1 MPSRQQ
7 KGRIDAQWRLLQ
19 PDWGQKEYDGERKM
33 LHGLLEVG
41 EEVELLQACSFETK
55 NVAWGSRHDRG
66 VVVGTGQRVI
76 LLNRGRLS
84 KNRFDLAYLEM
95 DEITEPEPG
104 RVRVRGLARVS
115 LMDSEQGP
123 IFDLDLQFGAAEF
136 ARFVRG
142 HLLSDEE
149 SVAAVFSDVLEL
161 GEQVQHWA
169 HCRAG
174 EETVFHD
181 PGGGGGMGG
190 GRTPEYWST
199 SWVGLSALGV
209 TTERRILFIEAR
221 KKEVIASCPHETI
234 LAVEHAGGQKVRFV
248 DQGSQVYA
256 AHFQRE
262 DDATPFVN
270 IMQEHTAA
278 AGQQVSRDRRISAQ
292 WKLQHPLWS
301 DRDNHGGE
309 RRKLVEVLAD
319 DEQIEAMVWGDYHPQ
334 QAEEDLHSGIIAAT
348 RQRLL
353 FVSNG
358 WLDQYVSQ
366 MHYGDIARVD
376 GGRVQIN
383 ITATA
388 GNVGYVIDDMDD
400 MNAHHSRE
408 KGQVEEFAKR
418 LKTLVDAAHSDQ
430 IQGPSPENS
439 TGEGSRREL
448 DS

>member
-1 MPSRQQ
+1 MAKKEK
-7 KGRIDAQWRLLQ
+7 KGNIDAQWQALQ
-19 PDWGQKEYDGERKM
+19 PGWGKGDYQGERRMLYDVLEDGENIERLWCGGWSGRERTLGIM
-33 LHGLLEVG
+33 G
-41 EEVELLQACSFETK
+41 T
-55 NVAWGSRHDRG
+55 HDDG
-66 VVVGTGQRVI
+66 VVVATGRRVL

-84 KNRFDLAYLEM
+84 KNAAEIPYLG
-95 DEITEPEPG
+95 ITAVQEPEPAK
-104 RVRVRGLARVS
+104 VTISLIPSNYDETSSDYDLALGL
-115 LMDSEQGP
+115 
-123 IFDLDLQFGAAEF
+123 GAAEMAGF
-136 ARFVRG
+136 LRER
-142 HLLSDEE
+142 LLGDED
-149 SVAAVFSDVLEL
+149 SVAAAFSHVLEP
-161 GEQVQHWA
+161 GERIRHWA
-169 HCRAG
+169 RCRAG

-221 KKEVIASCPHETI
+221 KKEVIASYPNETI

-334 QAEEDLHSGIIAAT
+334 QAEKDLHSGIIAAT

-358 WLDQYVSQ
+358 WLDQFVSQ